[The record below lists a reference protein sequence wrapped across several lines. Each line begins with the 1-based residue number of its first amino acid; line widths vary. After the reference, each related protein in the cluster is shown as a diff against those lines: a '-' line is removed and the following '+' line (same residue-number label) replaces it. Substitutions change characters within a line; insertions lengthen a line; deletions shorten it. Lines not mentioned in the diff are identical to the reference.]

1 MIRVRVPATSANLGP
16 GFDVIGVALS
26 IFNEVWV
33 EGSDKKLEIEI
44 FNEGADKISKDEN
57 NLVYRSFCKVFER
70 VNKNPK
76 GIKLV
81 LKNTIPLARGLGSS
95 SAAIVGG
102 LVAGNAYLGFP
113 LNDEELLRM
122 AVEIEGHPDNVA
134 PALFG
139 GVTICTQ
146 IPKLLC
152 VKLPIFELDV
162 VLAVPDFE
170 IKTSDSRKILPREV
184 PFEDAKMNVTN
195 VAFLITALY
204 TKRYDLL
211 EIGMQD
217 RLHQPY
223 RSKLIP
229 GFHEVLKRARRAGA
243 LGVALSGSGPTI
255 IALTKSPQA
264 VAQAMAETFKEHGVN
279 VKTLITHPQE
289 RGALE
294 LVEVE

>member
-204 TKRYDLL
+204 TKRYELL

-229 GFHEVLKRARRAGA
+229 GFHEVLERAREAGA

-255 IALTKSPQA
+255 IALTESPQA

>member
-33 EGSDKKLEIEI
+33 EASKELKIEV
-44 FNEGADKISKDEN
+44 FGEGANDISKVQD
-57 NLVYRSFCKVFER
+57 NLVYRAICRVFDKIKKE
-70 VNKNPK
+70 PEP
-76 GIKLV
+76 IKLT

-170 IKTSDSRKILPREV
+170 IKTSDSRKILRER
-184 PFEDAKMNVTN
+184 FLLKMR
-195 VAFLITALY
+195 
-204 TKRYDLL
+204 K
-211 EIGMQD
+211 
-217 RLHQPY
+217 
-223 RSKLIP
+223 
-229 GFHEVLKRARRAGA
+229 
-243 LGVALSGSGPTI
+243 
-255 IALTKSPQA
+255 
-264 VAQAMAETFKEHGVN
+264 
-279 VKTLITHPQE
+279 
-289 RGALE
+289 
-294 LVEVE
+294 

>member
-16 GFDVIGVALS
+16 GFDAIGVALS

-33 EGSDKKLEIEI
+33 EESDKKLEIEI
-44 FNEGADKISKDEN
+44 FGEGADKISKDEN

-70 VNKNPK
+70 VNKSPK
-76 GIKLV
+76 GIRLV
-81 LKNTIPLARGLGSS
+81 LKNEIPLARGLGSS
-95 SAAIVGG
+95 SAAIVAG

-113 LNDEELLRM
+113 LNSEELLRM

-146 IPKLLC
+146 TPKLRC
-152 VKLPIFELDV
+152 AKLPIFELDV

-170 IKTSDSRKILPREV
+170 VKTADARKILPREV
-184 PFEDAKMNVTN
+184 PFEDAKMNVAN
-195 VAFLITALY
+195 VAFLITALC
-204 TKRYDLL
+204 TKRYELL

-229 GFHEVLKRARRAGA
+229 GFYEVLERAREAGA
-243 LGVALSGSGPTI
+243 LGVALSGSGPTM

-264 VAQAMAETFKEHGVN
+264 VAKAMEETFKEHGVK

-294 LVEVE
+294 LVDVE

>member
-76 GIKLV
+76 SIKLV

-170 IKTSDSRKILPREV
+170 IKTSDSRKILPKEV

-204 TKRYDLL
+204 TKRYELL

-223 RSKLIP
+223 RSRLVP
-229 GFHEVLKRARRAGA
+229 GFHEVLERAREAGA

-264 VAQAMAETFKEHGVN
+264 VAQAMAETFEEHGVN

>member
-81 LKNTIPLARGLGSS
+81 LKNEIPLARGLGSS

-170 IKTSDSRKILPREV
+170 IKTSDSRKILPKEV
-184 PFEDAKMNVTN
+184 PFEDAKVNVTN
-195 VAFLITALY
+195 VAFLITAIY

-229 GFHEVLKRARRAGA
+229 GFHEVLKRAREAGA

-264 VAQAMAETFKEHGVN
+264 VAQAMAETFEKHGVT
-279 VKTLITHPQE
+279 VKTLVTRPQE
-289 RGALE
+289 MGALE

>member
-1 MIRVRVPATSANLGP
+1 MIKVRVPATSANLGP

-44 FNEGADKISKDEN
+44 FGEGADKISKDEN
-57 NLVYRSFCKVFER
+57 NLVYRSFCKVLER
-70 VNKNPK
+70 VNKSPK

-81 LKNTIPLARGLGSS
+81 LKNEIPLARGLGSS

-146 IPKLLC
+146 IPKLRC
-152 VKLPIFELDV
+152 VKLPIFELDAV
-162 VLAVPDFE
+162 IAVPDFE
-170 IKTSDSRKILPREV
+170 IKTSDARKILPREV

-204 TKRYDLL
+204 TKKYELL
-211 EIGMQD
+211 ELGMQD

-229 GFHEVLKRARRAGA
+229 GLYEVLECAREAGA
-243 LGVALSGSGPTI
+243 LGVALSGSGPTV

-264 VAQAMAETFKEHGVN
+264 VAQAMAEAFEKHGVT
-279 VKTLITHPQE
+279 VKTLITRPQGM
-289 RGALE
+289 GALE
-294 LVEVE
+294 LVKVE

>member
-170 IKTSDSRKILPREV
+170 IKTSDSRKILPKEV

-229 GFHEVLKRARRAGA
+229 GFYEVLKRARQAGA

>member
-33 EGSDKKLEIEI
+33 EASKELKIEV
-44 FNEGADKISKDEN
+44 FGEGANKISKAQD
-57 NLVYRSFCKVFER
+57 NLVYRAFCEVFEK
-70 VNKNPK
+70 VGKEPEPV
-76 GIKLV
+76 KLT
-81 LKNTIPLARGLGSS
+81 LKNEIPLSRGLGSS

-102 LVAGNAYLGFP
+102 LVAANAYLNFP
-113 LNDEELLRM
+113 LKPEELLQL

-134 PALFG
+134 PALCG

-146 IPKLLC
+146 TPKLRC

-170 IKTSDSRKILPREV
+170 IKTSDARRILPKEV
-184 PFEDAKMNVTN
+184 PFEDAKMNVAN
-195 VAFLITALY
+195 VAFLIMALC
-204 TKRYDLL
+204 TKRYELL

-217 RLHQPY
+217 KLHQPY
-223 RSKLIP
+223 RSRLVP
-229 GFHEVLKRARRAGA
+229 GFYEVLERAREAGA
-243 LGVALSGSGPTI
+243 LGVALSGSGPTM

-264 VAQAMAETFKEHGVN
+264 VAKAMAETFEKHGVN
-279 VKTLITHPQE
+279 VKTIITHPQE

-294 LVEVE
+294 LVDVG